1 MRFEMKF
8 RLVTTALAAAMGA
21 GLMAYADPPHST
33 RGDQPP
39 GLAKQGKIRPA
50 MPGKCRRRAN
60 ICSWTIVPAT
70 ISRTGAAMTWNR
82 PLRAIAGSWSTRDA
96 YLMEVTTGLVAN
108 AIIDLLD

>member
-39 GLAKQGKIRPA
+39 GLAKQGKIP
-50 MPGKCRRRAN
+50 PGHARKM
-60 ICSWTIVPAT
+60 WKKGEYLLVDY
-70 ISRTGAAMTWNR
+70 RTGHHFEDWRRYDLEPAPPGYRWVVVDQ
-82 PLRAIAGSWSTRDA
+82 DA